1 MSQALRVRRPWRY
14 LLSEALGP
22 AQPRRYVLR
31 TSGVEVLVRHRSRDT
46 VTFDEVFCSAAY
58 EPPPGV
64 AAALHAL
71 GRPPRVLDL
80 GANVGLYSAFAVG
93 RWPGATITAVEPDH
107 ENLLLLNACATLN
120 RSHGD
125 IQVLDAAAA
134 ASAGT
139 MRFVAGL
146 AAESHRAHPDEEAGS
161 VAVPAVDAVELMGA
175 ADLVKIDIEG
185 GEWELLGDPR
195 LAAAVGS
202 FQALVL
208 EHHGRHCP
216 THDPRGTATRLL
228 AAAGFEVAPRG
239 AIVGGVGMLWA
250 TRSSSPGSAERAA

>member
-1 MSQALRVRRPWRY
+1 MSQALRVHRPWRY

-22 AQPRRYVLR
+22 AKPRRYVLR
-31 TSGVEVLVRHRSRDT
+31 ASGIEVLVRHRSRDI

-58 EPPPGV
+58 EPPPAV
-64 AAALHAL
+64 AAALHDL

-80 GANVGLYSAFAVG
+80 GANVGLYSAFALG

-120 RSHGD
+120 RSRGH
-125 IQVLDAAAA
+125 IQVVDAAAA

-146 AAESHRAHPDEEAGS
+146 AAESHRAHPDEDASS
-161 VAVPAVDAVELMGA
+161 VAVRAVDAVELMTA
-175 ADLVKIDIEG
+175 AELVKIDIEG

-195 LAAAVGS
+195 LAAAFGT

-228 AAAGFEVAPRG
+228 AAAGFEVAPQG
-239 AIVGGVGMLWA
+239 EIVGGVGMLWA
-250 TRSSSPGSAERAA
+250 TRSSYPAVR